1 MGLGLKLDMDYRIR
15 DLTVADE
22 PILWTMLMYA
32 AHEPSLESVQR
43 QPILIPIHESVA
55 TLL

>member
-1 MGLGLKLDMDYRIR
+1 MDYRIR